1 MPRSAQPTAAS
12 LPVVFSHANSFPLP
26 IYKLLFS
33 LLAARGIEAD
43 GVERFGH
50 DSQRPVTNNWPHLVD
65 ELIEFAEQEVQR
77 RGQSV

>member
-1 MPRSAQPTAAS
+1 MPRSAQPTAAP

-26 IYKLLFS
+26 TYQLLFS

-50 DSQRPVTNNWPHLVD
+50 APQRPVTNNWPHLVD

-77 RGQSV
+77 RS